1 MPADLAARPARAP
14 ILGWPTAGDA
24 ASWGPWIGAILA
36 IGLSVAAL
44 AQLSHASTAALAM
57 VRRLSPAV
65 WIAFAAGYLIQPI
78 ADLVIF
84 RRVWRL
90 PLSAFGV
97 MLRKVVINETLFGY
111 TGELYFYLWAKRRP
125 ELSQAPFG
133 AIKDVNV
140 ISALAANVLT
150 LVLLPVSASGL
161 ERLSLHPRFGFAL
174 WSGLGFVALTFSALL
189 FARRLFSLGRRDL
202 VFVTVVHALRLA
214 ATTGLTLLVW
224 RLALPEV
231 AMGLWLVLLA
241 SRLLLARL
249 PFLANK
255 DLVFANLML
264 VLFGAG
270 SPTALLLAT
279 LALATLAAHVAVMAL
294 VGSQDLL
301 GVVRR
306 LVRP

>member
-1 MPADLAARPARAP
+1 M
-14 ILGWPTAGDA
+14 GG
-24 ASWGPWIGAILA
+24 ILA
-36 IGLSVAAL
+36 IGLSAAAL
-44 AQLSHASTAALAM
+44 AQLSHASADALAM

-65 WIAFAAGYLIQPI
+65 WIAFAAAYLIQPV

-84 RRVWRL
+84 RRLWRL
-90 PLSAFGV
+90 PLEAFGV

-111 TGELYFYLWAKRRP
+111 TGEFYFYLWAKRRAA
-125 ELSQAPFG
+125 LSDAPFG

-140 ISALAANVLT
+140 LSALAANVLT
-150 LVLLPVSASGL
+150 LVLLPVSAAGL
-161 ERLSLHPRFGFAL
+161 ERLSLHPGFGFAL
-174 WSGLGFVALTFSALL
+174 WSGLGFVALTFGVLL
-189 FARRLFSLGRRDL
+189 FARRVFSLSRRDL
-202 VFVTVVHALRLA
+202 VFVAIVHALRLA

-224 RLALPEV
+224 RLALPHV

-279 LALATLAAHVAVMAL
+279 LAIATLLAHVAVMAL

-301 GVVRR
+301 GAVRR
-306 LVRP
+306 IVRPR